1 MYSPCFFRCFH
12 DGGDFYELNSQKRF
26 ITIPIRPPARLSA
39 YYQSQVLLLGLRASG
54 VFHSMAQQ
62 IWCCFLRNAFL
73 KRVLKRVFLSPFTV
87 IIRFI
92 FYISFLVNLISF
104 FIPWPKDGD
113 SWETTFLKKKTMF
126 NALFYCHSSSY
137 QFDIFPLKTSH
148 KVLVCSKWRSRHCTI
163 NKNGHNHVGGGPDRK
178 IFLATNH
185 VKTGRS

>member
-1 MYSPCFFRCFH
+1 MFSRWRWFLWTEFPKTIHHHTHQTSSPIIRLLSVASLTTRLKSIGRISFH
-12 DGGDFYELNSQKRF
+12 GPTNMVLLSEECLSQKCSKTRF
-26 ITIPIRPPARLSA
+26 SIAIYGHHTFHILHFIPRKPHF
-39 YYQSQVLLLGLRASG
+39 
-54 VFHSMAQQ
+54 VFHSMAKR
-62 IWCCFLRNAFL
+62 WWFLRND
-73 KRVLKRVFLSPFTV
+73 VL
-87 IIRFI
+87 
-92 FYISFLVNLISF
+92 
-104 FIPWPKDGD
+104 
-113 SWETTFLKKKTMF
+113 EKKTMF